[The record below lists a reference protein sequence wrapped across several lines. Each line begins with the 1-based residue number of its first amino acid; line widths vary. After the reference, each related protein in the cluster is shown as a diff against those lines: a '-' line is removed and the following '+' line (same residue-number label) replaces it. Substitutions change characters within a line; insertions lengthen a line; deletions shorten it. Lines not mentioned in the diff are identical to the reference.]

1 MTKIVDAYI
10 PYDLDVWPRIPT
22 NNFRFKNCLFGA
34 ASIVNNSYKE
44 KNVHSGYGI
53 TFDSACS
60 WSVDYDI
67 DRNFK
72 IFGVNNSLSS
82 HVLNPKN
89 NFLVLGEDP
98 TFWINGSFGSP
109 EKMFSINFTKAN
121 TKFCLS

>member
-1 MTKIVDAYI
+1 M
-10 PYDLDVWPRIPT
+10 
-22 NNFRFKNCLFGA
+22 
-34 ASIVNNSYKE
+34 
-44 KNVHSGYGI
+44 HSGYGI

-60 WSVDYDI
+60 WSVDYDT

-72 IFGVNNSLSS
+72 IFGVNNSLSY
-82 HVLNPKN
+82 HALNPKN

-109 EKMFSINFTKAN
+109 EKRFSINFTKVN

>member
-60 WSVDYDI
+60 WNADYDI
-67 DRNFK
+67 ARNFK
-72 IFGVNNSLSS
+72 IFGVNNSSSS
-82 HVLNPKN
+82 H
-89 NFLVLGEDP
+89 
-98 TFWINGSFGSP
+98 
-109 EKMFSINFTKAN
+109 A
-121 TKFCLS
+121 

>member
-22 NNFRFKNCLFGA
+22 NNFIFKNCLFGA

-60 WSVDYDI
+60 WSVDYDT

-72 IFGVNNSLSS
+72 IFGVNNSLSY
-82 HVLNPKN
+82 HALNPKN

-109 EKMFSINFTKAN
+109 E
-121 TKFCLS
+121 